1 VGALRLLRS
10 DVLFDLGYVLLWI
23 GLFAA
28 SRGMLRRIVFVLF
41 HAAAVLVVVVGMC
54 AYQYFRSTGTTLDY
68 PIVAYYLAKL
78 GEAKGAASTARRT
91 LCESVTSSAIPYA
104 LSEGRRTSSSNRSAR
119 RAVAAT
125 PSPRESAASAFA
137 RPNPDAPPMMSHT
150 RSFPPCAVMLLSFQ
164 SPGNA

>member
-41 HAAAVLVVVVGMC
+41 HAAAVLIVVVGMC
-54 AYQYFRSTGTTLDY
+54 AYKYFRSTGTTLDY

-91 LCESVTSSAIPYA
+91 LCESVTSSAMPYA

-119 RAVAAT
+119 RAVALRPRHRARAPPPRSPART
-125 PSPRESAASAFA
+125 RTSPR
-137 RPNPDAPPMMSHT
+137 
-150 RSFPPCAVMLLSFQ
+150 
-164 SPGNA
+164 